1 MKSRVAQ
8 ISAANSGSN
17 VTPKRTGQI
26 NNGIMGKIGKS
37 YKLPSGMGPGVKFGK
52 K

>member
-17 VTPKRTGQI
+17 ETPKRTGQI

-37 YKLPSGMGPGVKFGK
+37 YQLPSGMGPGVKFGK